1 MKKIFTYILVL
12 TIGLVFN
19 ACNKILDVKPLD
31 RVPASQLLTDISG
44 VKVLLANLYSRMP
57 VEDFVYNPGVSFNYH
72 RTAGSGYIQPGFGTT
87 FYTDEATLSTGSGA
101 GPINDGYWAYDAIR
115 QTNLFLEQ

>member
-19 ACNKILDVKPLD
+19 ACNKILDVQPLD

-57 VEDFVYNPGVSFNYH
+57 VEDL
-72 RTAGSGYIQPGFGTT
+72 YIIQVLVLTITEQQDLVILNLDLAPLFIQTKQPCQLVQAQ
-87 FYTDEATLSTGSGA
+87 DL
-101 GPINDGYWAYDAIR
+101 
-115 QTNLFLEQ
+115 